1 MKDNCIVCASEFE
14 PKEGEN
20 RMTCSEKCRK
30 EYAEFRQK
38 LETATP
44 EERQALVT
52 KFLAKIEAVLGR
64 D

>member
-1 MKDNCIVCASEFE
+1 MKDNCLVCANEFE
-14 PKEGEN
+14 PKKGEN

-30 EYAEFRQK
+30 EFAEFRRK
-38 LETATP
+38 LEMATH

-52 KFLAKIEAVLGR
+52 KFFAKIESVLGK